1 MKTSQ
6 INKIFIK
13 NLLQDDEII
22 PKKKNNENKYNDVQ
36 TCNKKFLIV

>member
-13 NLLQDDEII
+13 NLLQDNDII
-22 PKKKNNENKYNDVQ
+22 QKKNNENKYNDVQ